1 MRMRLITLLLL
12 GLGLAPSHA
21 SAWHSLGHMAVAR
34 AAWTQLS
41 DKHKAQVTTI
51 LKAHPHYAV
60 YLSADRPA
68 SLGEI
73 EWAFMRAAVWPD
85 WVRGPRA
92 PGLTPEQR
100 EDIKK
105 QFNKPVWHYIN
116 LPHIHPNDSDKFDSA
131 AIRKQALEPALDD
144 QGEPRHVLAA
154 LQRSMDRL
162 GAANV
167 PDKDKA
173 VSLCWLLHLVGDL
186 HQPLHAT
193 GLIASKA
200 TYKVSFAPPHGD
212 EGGNRMAI
220 KAKANEKSAV
230 KLHFYW
236 DALLFGDV
244 TPIKELDVR
253 VTGWLKE
260 PRFQRDQLPELK
272 ATDFLDWAEESLKL
286 AREVVYKGE
295 GGFLKA
301 RALPKTKVD
310 LNGLDAPTLPDG
322 YRKAAEEV
330 ATRRMV
336 LAGYRIADQLRRAFE
351 APKK

>member
-1 MRMRLITLLLL
+1 MRTRLLTLVL
-12 GLGLAPSHA
+12 LGLAPSPA
-21 SAWHSLGHMAVAR
+21 FAWHSLGHMAVAR
-34 AAWTQLS
+34 AAWNQLT

-51 LKAHPHYAV
+51 LKAHPHYGV

-68 SLGEI
+68 GLSEP
-73 EWAFMRAAVWPD
+73 EWAFLRAAVWPD
-85 WVRGPRA
+85 WVRDPRA
-92 PGLTPEQR
+92 PGLSPQQR
-100 EDIKK
+100 QDIKK
-105 QFNKPVWHYIN
+105 QFNRPVWHYIN
-116 LPHIHPNDSDKFDSA
+116 LPYVHPDDAGKFDST

-154 LQRSMDRL
+154 LQQCMERL
-162 GAANV
+162 RAGDVA
-167 PDKDKA
+167 DKDKA

-200 TYKVSFAPPHGD
+200 TFKVSFAPPHGD
-212 EGGNRMAI
+212 EGGNRLAVKV
-220 KAKANEKSAV
+220 KASDKAAV

-244 TPIKELDVR
+244 TPIKDVDAR

-260 PRFQRDQLPELK
+260 PRFQRDQLPELQ

-286 AREVVYKGE
+286 AREVVYRGE

-301 RALPKTKVD
+301 RPLPKSKVD
-310 LNGLDAPTLPDG
+310 LSGLDAPALPDG
-322 YRKAAEEV
+322 YQKAAEEV
-330 ATRRMV
+330 AARRMV
-336 LAGYRIADQLRRAFE
+336 LAGYRIADQLQRVFE
-351 APKK
+351 APRK